1 MRSKAERQADFQR
14 REALRKAKYAA
25 GMERIR
31 AKDAKFKADAATA
44 KAERAAALI
53 EAQRPAPITDE
64 QKRIH
69 NQLSLG
75 MSSSSLADTM
85 NSPAALLLLPATLS
99 MMRKERKLA
108 KRIKAA
114 EQGAEPPAET

>member
-14 REALRKAKYAA
+14 REAIRKAKYAA
-25 GMERIR
+25 GMGRIR
-31 AKDAKFKADAATA
+31 AKEEQRKAAAA
-44 KAERAAALI
+44 AVKAERAAALV
-53 EAQRPAPITDE
+53 EAQRPAPMTDE

-85 NSPAALLLLPATLS
+85 RSPAALLLLPATLS

-108 KRIKAA
+108 KRMR
-114 EQGAEPPAET
+114 EEE